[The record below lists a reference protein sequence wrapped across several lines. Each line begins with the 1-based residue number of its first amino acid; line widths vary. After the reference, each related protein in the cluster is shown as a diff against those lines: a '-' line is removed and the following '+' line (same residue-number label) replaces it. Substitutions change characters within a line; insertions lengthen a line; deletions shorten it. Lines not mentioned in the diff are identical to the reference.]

1 MKNSDSLAQAD
12 FFRQRFAFGDLVG
25 AEMPSETDVFH
36 VVALDTAHHKL
47 FCSCP
52 FFPKPC
58 AHALALSALFQR
70 EGASLFPE
78 ISEPPVWLETLLSG
92 RPAGIARSG
101 SNPEKRAAQ
110 QQKTRFE
117 RLERARNGF
126 DDLEAWLSDTVRR
139 GLATVVS
146 EDPAAFEN
154 LATRAA
160 DASMTGLSRNL
171 RLLSGI
177 PANDPDW
184 AVRVT
189 DALAQVYLA
198 VRAFRKRD
206 ALPDALLHDL
216 QNFIGIHIKKEEVL
230 ASGERIHDTWAVLGT
245 VSEPLEDKLAVRR
258 TWMLGAQS
266 GRMALLLDFAFGG
279 GGFDPGFLP
288 GSIHQGT
295 LVFYPSAF
303 PQRALVQEDF
313 HVFPKKVE
321 KMPGFADVESF
332 LKSYA
337 DALAVQPWLPHFAG
351 AVLDVQVQP
360 EKNGRFFASDIS
372 GKIFPLAVAEST
384 GWSLVALC
392 GGSSIHVF
400 GEWNGREFRP
410 LSAAGDG
417 RVVSF

>member
-1 MKNSDSLAQAD
+1 MKNSDSLAHAD
-12 FFRQRFAFGDLVG
+12 FFRQRFAFGHLVG
-25 AEMPSETDVFH
+25 AEMPSETGVFH
-36 VVALDTAHHKL
+36 VVALDTTHHKL

-70 EGASLFPE
+70 EGRSVFPE
-78 ISEPPVWLETLLSG
+78 ISEPPAWLDTLLSG
-92 RPAGIARSG
+92 RPAGIARTG
-101 SNPEKRAAQ
+101 IDPEKRAAQ

-146 EDPAAFEN
+146 EDSAAFEN

-171 RLLSGI
+171 RLLSKI
-177 PANDPDW
+177 PANAPDW
-184 AVRVT
+184 STQVT

-206 ALPDALLHDL
+206 ALPEALLHDL
-216 QNFIGIHIKKEEVL
+216 QNFIGISIKKEEVL
-230 ASGERIHDTWAVLGT
+230 ASGERVHDTWAVLGALT
-245 VSEPLEDKLAVRR
+245 EPLEDKLSVRR

-266 GRMALLLDFAFGG
+266 GHMALLLDFAFGG
-279 GGFDPGFLP
+279 GGFTPGFVP

-295 LVFYPSAF
+295 LVFYPSAY

-313 HVFPKKVE
+313 QMIAKKVE
-321 KMPGFADVESF
+321 KIPGFPEVDSF
-332 LKSYA
+332 LKNYA
-337 DALAVQPWLPHFAG
+337 DALAIQPWLPHFAG
-351 AVLDVQVQP
+351 ALSDVQVHP

-372 GKIFPLAVAEST
+372 GKIFPLTVAENT

-392 GGSSIHVF
+392 GGSSIHLF

-410 LSAAGDG
+410 LSAAGNG
-417 RVVSF
+417 RVVAF